1 VTVELVPPAAVP
13 LASCV
18 RAWDGQLVEFFV
30 IVSRRRSH
38 DQQVN
43 GLKRFQPVAAVG
55 RRVVWRGESSPNEL
69 AATAA
74 AVATHRALRK
84 EPSLYLIHAT

>member
-1 VTVELVPPAAVP
+1 MTVEVVPPAAVP

-30 IVSRRRSH
+30 IASRRRSH

-43 GLKRFQPVAAVG
+43 GTQRFQPVAAVG

-74 AVATHRALRK
+74 AIATHQALRK
-84 EPSLYLIHAT
+84 EPALDLIHAT

>member
-1 VTVELVPPAAVP
+1 MTVELVPPAVVP

-30 IVSRRRSH
+30 IVSRRRSQ
-38 DQQVN
+38 DRQVN
-43 GLKRFQPVAAVG
+43 GSQRFQPVAAVG

-84 EPSLYLIHAT
+84 EPSLDLIHAT